1 MTGHLINNQ
10 IHRNSHQSRRIQKTR
25 RLQDRKTELFNIFC
39 FFFSLLLI
47 LCCWLLPCLSDGGCE
62 VSRGGWETVRR
73 PHLSVLSLPPV
84 ANMQRGK
91 YLNIFTIEIILLLLS
106 SGLLTAFRTD
116 SCSHEELQLALTE
129 FEACTEETL
138 SVNICSTFAQ
148 LDICF
153 PRSLTTGI
161 ISVVKIFK

>member
-1 MTGHLINNQ
+1 M
-10 IHRNSHQSRRIQKTR
+10 
-25 RLQDRKTELFNIFC
+25 
-39 FFFSLLLI
+39 
-47 LCCWLLPCLSDGGCE
+47 
-62 VSRGGWETVRR
+62 SRGGWETVRR

-116 SCSHEELQLALTE
+116 SCSHEELQSVLTE
-129 FEACTEETL
+129 FEACTEETV